1 MPWPA
6 SLETLLA
13 RPDSPAAC
21 ALRWG
26 LLGLRASL
34 RAAVEEFPND
44 PAGQE
49 LRGVLGEID
58 ALLTGGGSGEIATE
72 LLPQAGAAAAAM
84 PLLPLA
90 RAVAADARLAEAL
103 QRCPLRTGSDEEIWS
118 DVQRLLLRVPQ
129 AVCVEW
135 RRRSLELATKVGA
148 QPIEARSLLLSLGW
162 DELIY
167 PGLSGALDVPELRSL
182 ASALPDPRVGSA
194 PDEELSPPAAAVAA
208 CTYFAENDPALHH
221 CLAGVFRFGL
231 AALLGEQRERYIAE
245 LLRRWHRVRTAPRS
259 SWKERLK
266 DRLDLDEA
274 LHSLVYQPPA
284 DLESWWGRLL
294 GAARESLFH
303 ERDSAAAAGCQ
314 VHLQLLSGNF
324 ADVNRLAPDSLE
336 VDFGVPGEVAVCLRV
351 WARIDG
357 EELKGR
363 VLYRPPREEA

>member
-6 SLETLLA
+6 CLQTLLA
-13 RPDSPAAC
+13 RPNSPAAC

-26 LLGLRASL
+26 LFGLRASL

-44 PAGQE
+44 PAGEE

-58 ALLTGGGSGEIATE
+58 GLLSGAGSGEAPTE
-72 LLPQAGAAAAAM
+72 LLPGAGSGASA
-84 PLLPLA
+84 LRLSPLA
-90 RAVAADARLAEAL
+90 RSVAADARLAEAL
-103 QRCPLRTGSDEEIWS
+103 QRSPLREGSEEEIWS
-118 DVQRLLLRVPQ
+118 DIQRLLLRVPQ
-129 AVCVEW
+129 NVCVEW
-135 RRRSLELATKVGA
+135 RRRCLEFAGKIGA
-148 QPIEARSLLLSLGW
+148 QPIEASSLLLSLGW

-167 PGLSGALDVPELRSL
+167 PGLSAAIEVPELRSL
-182 ASALPDPRVGSA
+182 AASLPDPRVGSA
-194 PDEELSPPAAAVAA
+194 PDEELAPLAATVAA
-208 CTYFAENDPALHH
+208 CVYFAENDPALHH

-231 AALLGEQRERYIAE
+231 AALLGEQRDRYVAE
-245 LLRRWHRVRTAPRS
+245 LLRRWQRVRTAPRS
-259 SWKERLK
+259 GWKERLK

-274 LHSLVYQPPA
+274 LHSLVHQPPA
-284 DLESWWGRLL
+284 DPGSWWGRLV
-294 GAARESLFH
+294 GAARDTLFQQ
-303 ERDSAAAAGCQ
+303 RDQAAAAGCQ

-357 EELKGR
+357 DELKGR